1 MTFQPHIKGIYG
13 DGWIDML
20 DGNDE
25 CRDIFDRHYS
35 RYVYADGRKPKLF
48 VGPGEKM
55 VLLDANGPGLFVWR
69 KFKSKDGQEG
79 INCAIFRNE
88 TRERSSDMIR
98 TAMKRAFERWPAQ
111 RLFTY
116 VDPRE
121 VTPTLIRNHPTWG
134 FCFVKAGWRFCG
146 WTKARKL
153 MIFEWLPEWE
163 NSTAAAA

>member
-13 DGWIDML
+13 DGWIDMR

-25 CRDIFDRHYS
+25 CRAIFDRHYS

-55 VLLDANGPGLFVWR
+55 VLLDANGPALFVWR
-69 KFKSKDGQEG
+69 KFISGAGQEG

-88 TRERSSDMIR
+88 TGGRASHMIR
-98 TAMKRAFERWPAQ
+98 TAMARAFQRWPVQ

-121 VTPTLIRNHPTWG
+121 VKPTMVQNCPVWG
-134 FCFVKAGWRFCG
+134 FCFIKAGWRFCG

-163 NSTAAAA
+163 NPAAAAA

>member
-20 DGNDE
+20 DGNAE
-25 CRDIFDRHYS
+25 CRAIFDRHYS

-69 KFKSKDGQEG
+69 KFKSADGQEG

-88 TRERSSDMIR
+88 TQEKSSDMIR
-98 TAMKRAFERWPAQ
+98 TAMGRAFERWPVQ

-116 VDPRE
+116 VDPAQVR
-121 VTPTLIRNHPTWG
+121 PTMIRNHPSWG
-134 FCFVKAGWRFCG
+134 FCFVKAGWRFVG
-146 WTKARKL
+146 WTKKRKL

-163 NSTAAAA
+163 IPLPAAV